1 MKKIFIIII
10 ALCLFM
16 ACEDK
21 SKKEAEAID
30 PVILEGQGTDIEVVR
45 KLIVKEKLMSANEY
59 LIICRGYPKAGLTN
73 QMQINATAQEAAL
86 LNAQFYAKQ
95 KFRGVDPVRKGSVVK
110 FEYDDRSAIVH
121 YLITYPNIKKMMNE

>member
-1 MKKIFIIII
+1 MKKILIMIIT
-10 ALCLFM
+10 LCLFI
-16 ACEDK
+16 ACEEK
-21 SKKEAEAID
+21 SKIKGEAID
-30 PVILEGQGTDIEVVR
+30 PAILEGQGTDIEVVR
-45 KLIVKEKLMSANEY
+45 KLIVKEKFTSANDY
-59 LIICRGYPKAGLTN
+59 LIICRGYPKPGLTN

-110 FEYDDRSAIVH
+110 FEYDDKSAIVH